1 MDTATTLQQRTSVS
15 HLQSRGHQP
24 AIYNLQDNNQ
34 PSTISL
40 CVTMRGIVLLFL
52 LSLWPGGNV
61 DAINQEVLAN
71 VVQEM
76 RRFGLE
82 NRQYAMA
89 VLLTQQQCTQ
99 NGAIFDVGVQP
110 QVVQKRLQDYSV
122 YIGDRLIA
130 AIPDTYHAEYLLL
143 GHDKTNPS
151 RMQTLLTAAKP
162 NDCIVFFSNYSP
174 CLERCNVPNG
184 ATSIL
189 PFMTVFNGRNAN
201 QMAFV
206 FSSVWDPSRHHTG
219 VTKPTKQQVFES
231 FQRIEIYLPL
241 YRCVRFKEQ
250 NTCYRCVTANT
261 NPETNDC
268 LYGY

>member
-1 MDTATTLQQRTSVS
+1 
-15 HLQSRGHQP
+15 
-24 AIYNLQDNNQ
+24 
-34 PSTISL
+34 
-40 CVTMRGIVLLFL
+40 MRGIVLLFL
-52 LSLWPGGNV
+52 LSLWPGGKV
-61 DAINQEVLAN
+61 DAINQQILAN

-99 NGAIFDVGVQP
+99 NGANFDVGVQP
-110 QVVQKRLQDYSV
+110 QVVQQRLQDYSV

-143 GHDKTNPS
+143 GHDRTNPS
-151 RMQTLLTAAKP
+151 KMQTLLTAATP

-206 FSSVWDPSRHHTG
+206 FSSVWDPTKHHTG
-219 VTKPTKQQVFES
+219 VTKPTKQQVFVS
-231 FQRIEIYLPL
+231 FQRIERSLPL
-241 YRCVRFKEQ
+241 YRCVRFNDQ
-250 NTCYRCVTANT
+250 NACYRCVTANT
-261 NPETNDC
+261 NLETNDC

>member
-1 MDTATTLQQRTSVS
+1 
-15 HLQSRGHQP
+15 
-24 AIYNLQDNNQ
+24 
-34 PSTISL
+34 
-40 CVTMRGIVLLFL
+40 MRGVVLLFL
-52 LSLWPGGNV
+52 LSLWPGGQV
-61 DAINQEVLAN
+61 DAIDQEVLAN

-99 NGAIFDVGVQP
+99 NGANFDVGVQP
-110 QVVQKRLQDYSV
+110 QVVQNRLQHYSV

-130 AIPDTYHAEYLLL
+130 AIPDTFHAEYLLL

-151 RMQTLLTAAKP
+151 KMQTLLTAAKP

-174 CLERCNVPNG
+174 CLERCNFPDG
-184 ATSIL
+184 ETSIL
-189 PFMTVFNGRNAN
+189 PFMTIFNGWNAN
-201 QMAFV
+201 RKAFV
-206 FSSVWDPSRHHTG
+206 FSSVWDPSKHHPG
-219 VTKPTKQQVFES
+219 VTKPTKQQVFDS
-231 FQRIEIYLPL
+231 FRRIDGYLPL
-241 YRCVRFKEQ
+241 YRCVRFQEK
-250 NTCYRCVTANT
+250 NIWVNKCYRCVTANT